1 MPILNGH
8 KHIIWDWNG
17 TLFDD
22 AWLCVD
28 IMNGMLAR
36 WDLPP
41 VTPASY
47 EALFDFPVRDYY
59 RTIGWDFSIAPFE
72 TLSDEFISAYY
83 RRMSE
88 CPLRD
93 GTLEVLEKGRRL
105 GVSMSILSA
114 MEERYLQP
122 LVQRHGLRDCFTEII
137 GADDHH
143 AAGKLEKARAW
154 MAGSGFN
161 RAEILF
167 IGDTTHDYD
176 VARTL
181 AVDCAL
187 IHSGHHARAR
197 LAAAGVPILESLL
210 EVF

>member
-59 RTIGWDFSIAPFE
+59 RTIGWDFSVVPFE
-72 TLSDEFISAYY
+72 TLSDEFISTYY
-83 RRMSE
+83 RRMNE
-88 CPLRD
+88 CPLRGEARELYPQFSD
-93 GTLEVLEKGRRL
+93 RL
-105 GVSMSILSA
+105 ASV
-114 MEERYLQP
+114 EQ
-122 LVQRHGLRDCFTEII
+122 
-137 GADDHH
+137 
-143 AAGKLEKARAW
+143 
-154 MAGSGFN
+154 MAGGIGWGFSD
-161 RAEILF
+161 F
-167 IGDTTHDYD
+167 VGD
-176 VARTL
+176 VVRQL
-181 AVDCAL
+181 KEEL
-187 IHSGHHARAR
+187 GGR
-197 LAAAGVPILESLL
+197 
-210 EVF
+210 